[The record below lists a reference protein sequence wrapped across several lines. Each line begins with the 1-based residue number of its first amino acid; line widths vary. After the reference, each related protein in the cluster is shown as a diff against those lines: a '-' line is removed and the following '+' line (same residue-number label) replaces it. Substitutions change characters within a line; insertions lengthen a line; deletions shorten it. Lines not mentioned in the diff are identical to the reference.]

1 MGCSFLCSS
10 DFCST
15 LLRHKSL
22 IPLGRNLRTLP
33 AQKTGCG
40 NPPEIDIRIEICHV
54 PRPNASG
61 QTPEGDEESGIEP
74 MKEPPRQHNRNKGAD
89 ALNRQD
95 LPSQKWCVAGDELT
109 VEGNED

>member
-15 LLRHKSL
+15 LLQHKSL
-22 IPLGRNLRTLP
+22 ISLGRNLRTLP
-33 AQKTGCG
+33 AQKTRCG

-74 MKEPPRQHNRNKGAD
+74 MKEPPR
-89 ALNRQD
+89 
-95 LPSQKWCVAGDELT
+95 SYEYFMKWFMGFRSAQAQRRDWPP
-109 VEGNED
+109 